1 MRVRYMLGF
10 CRIYGKEFHPQVW
23 TEVGDKF
30 VRKVQNAAGWEIEGE
45 EPEVVPEVV
54 LEEVE
59 EEVIEVEE
67 EVIEVEEDSDEEEG
81 LDLTTLTKKELQAL
95 CDEQGLS
102 YKSLDNKS
110 TLIGIL

>member
-23 TEVGDKF
+23 TEVGEKF
-30 VRKVQNAAGWEIEGE
+30 VRKVQNADGWEIEGE
-45 EPEVVPEVV
+45 EPEVV
-54 LEEVE
+54 L
-59 EEVIEVEE
+59 EEVIEEVIEEEE

-110 TLIGIL
+110 TLIGLLE